1 MKRNSNNIQSIA
13 LDQIDS
19 DVMELALQNYDNK
32 QISST
37 LKIPLST
44 VQRRIKTLYENQ
56 FLVSKVNINYKKL
69 GYTQGLLHIYLSD
82 GNLEDILEKVSKITG
97 IISIQVHIGNS
108 DILAGLVYK
117 KGYELLKVITSIKK
131 MDGVENVV
139 WSEQVSE
146 YHIQNRIPN
155 EVHD

>member
-44 VQRRIKTLYENQ
+44 VQRRIKT
-56 FLVSKVNINYKKL
+56 FCMK
-69 GYTQGLLHIYLSD
+69 
-82 GNLEDILEKVSKITG
+82 
-97 IISIQVHIGNS
+97 
-108 DILAGLVYK
+108 
-117 KGYELLKVITSIKK
+117 TSF
-131 MDGVENVV
+131 
-139 WSEQVSE
+139 
-146 YHIQNRIPN
+146 
-155 EVHD
+155 

>member
-1 MKRNSNNIQSIA
+1 MKRNSNNIQSTA

-56 FLVSKVNINYKKL
+56 FLISKVNINYKKL
-69 GYTQGLLHIYLSD
+69 GYTQGLVHIYLSD
-82 GNLEDILEKVSKITG
+82 GNLEDILENVSKIIG

-117 KGYELLKVITSIKK
+117 KGYELLKVIAGIKK

>member
-1 MKRNSNNIQSIA
+1 M
-13 LDQIDS
+13 
-19 DVMELALQNYDNK
+19 
-32 QISST
+32 
-37 LKIPLST
+37 
-44 VQRRIKTLYENQ
+44 YENQ

-82 GNLEDILEKVSKITG
+82 GNLEDILEKVSMITG
-97 IISIQVHIGNS
+97 ILSIQVHIGNS

-117 KGYELLKVITSIKK
+117 KGYELLKVIASIKK

>member
-117 KGYELLKVITSIKK
+117 KGYELLKVIASIKK